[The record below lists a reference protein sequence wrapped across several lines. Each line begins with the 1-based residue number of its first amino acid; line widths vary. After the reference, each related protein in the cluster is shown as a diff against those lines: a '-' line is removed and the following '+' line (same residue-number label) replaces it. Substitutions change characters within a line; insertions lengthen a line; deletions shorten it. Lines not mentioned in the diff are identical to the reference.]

1 MLIIKAIKR
10 IIFSQNNQELFF
22 FDTWKNDAIFLY
34 KKFTNK
40 NRIEIKT
47 GRNTITNTNNLHA
60 TCMVMLSSSAP
71 WRPGTSA
78 RQRRGRPW
86 SLKFLFFYN
95 GFSGPHKCISKK
107 TASNHGEKVFH
118 YADLSLGYVGI
129 SHYMSGLYCFKLDHF
144 QTRAESIYFLITSP
158 HISTFQPRL
167 PIFIFAIASP
177 NFQPVAVI
185 Y

>member
-1 MLIIKAIKR
+1 MHG
-10 IIFSQNNQELFF
+10 
-22 FDTWKNDAIFLY
+22 DAVFLCPM
-34 KKFTNK
+34 
-40 NRIEIKT
+40 KT
-47 GRNTITNTNNLHA
+47 RN
-60 TCMVMLSSSAP
+60 LSTTTKGKTMIP
-71 WRPGTSA
+71 EV
-78 RQRRGRPW
+78 
-86 SLKFLFFYN
+86 FFFYN

-185 Y
+185 YQYSECPTFSAYACNSKMNNCNNT

>member
-1 MLIIKAIKR
+1 MHGDAVFLCPMKPRNLSTTTKEKTMIP
-10 IIFSQNNQELFF
+10 EFF
-22 FDTWKNDAIFLY
+22 
-34 KKFTNK
+34 
-40 NRIEIKT
+40 
-47 GRNTITNTNNLHA
+47 
-60 TCMVMLSSSAP
+60 
-71 WRPGTSA
+71 
-78 RQRRGRPW
+78 
-86 SLKFLFFYN
+86 FFYN

>member
-1 MLIIKAIKR
+1 MHGDAVFLCPMKTRNLSTTTKGKTMIPEFFSFIMDFQALISVFPK
-10 IIFSQNNQELFF
+10 
-22 FDTWKNDAIFLY
+22 KNS
-34 KKFTNK
+34 N
-40 NRIEIKT
+40 
-47 GRNTITNTNNLHA
+47 
-60 TCMVMLSSSAP
+60 
-71 WRPGTSA
+71 
-78 RQRRGRPW
+78 
-86 SLKFLFFYN
+86 
-95 GFSGPHKCISKK
+95 
-107 TASNHGEKVFH
+107 ASNHGEKVFH

-167 PIFIFAIASP
+167 PILIFAIASP

>member
-1 MLIIKAIKR
+1 MHGDAVFLCPMKPRNLSTTTKGKTMIP
-10 IIFSQNNQELFF
+10 EFF
-22 FDTWKNDAIFLY
+22 
-34 KKFTNK
+34 
-40 NRIEIKT
+40 
-47 GRNTITNTNNLHA
+47 
-60 TCMVMLSSSAP
+60 
-71 WRPGTSA
+71 
-78 RQRRGRPW
+78 
-86 SLKFLFFYN
+86 FFYN

>member
-1 MLIIKAIKR
+1 MTTNIIKAYKR
-10 IIFSQNNQELFF
+10 IIFFSIYHELFF
-22 FDTWKNDAIFLY
+22 FDTWKNDAIFPY

-47 GRNTITNTNNLHA
+47 DRNTITNTNNLHA

-71 WRPGTSA
+71 WSPGTSA

-86 SLKFLFFYN
+86 SLKF
-95 GFSGPHKCISKK
+95 FSFIMDFQALKVYFQKK
-107 TASNHGEKVFH
+107 FQ

-129 SHYMSGLYCFKLDHF
+129 FHYMSGLYCFKLDHF